1 MLLDLVT
8 VRPDAEMASSYL
20 IRTDSGQWRSG
31 VAKDVDG
38 DADEVVGRIE
48 QVEPFGPL
56 TLVIDGHAVTWDKL
70 GQALSSYEGWQF
82 VLRIADPAGDPRR

>member
-8 VRPDAEMASSYL
+8 VRADTEMGRRYL
-20 IRTDSGQWRSG
+20 TRTDSGQWRICH
-31 VAKDVDG
+31 DEDG

-48 QVEPFGPL
+48 RVEPFGRL
-56 TLVIDGHAVTWDKL
+56 TLVIDGDAVTWDEM
-70 GQALSSYEGWQF
+70 GQAFSSYEGWQF